1 MVKMLEQ
8 VRGMIRRAPL
18 IAIAISAAVSLTVG
32 VVAGEWRA
40 LAQASATATATASD
54 AGVLKLMKDDL
65 ARQRAQDTF
74 TSGN

>member
-1 MVKMLEQ
+1 MDKVLKR

-18 IAIAISAAVSLTVG
+18 AAVAISAAVSVTVG
-32 VVAGEWRA
+32 GIVGDLRA
-40 LAQASATATATASD
+40 SAQASAAATVRD

>member
-1 MVKMLEQ
+1 MDKVLER

-18 IAIAISAAVSLTVG
+18 VAVAISAAVCVTVG
-32 VVAGEWRA
+32 GIVGDLRA
-40 LAQASATATATASD
+40 SSQASATATVRD

>member
-1 MVKMLEQ
+1 MDKVLER

-18 IAIAISAAVSLTVG
+18 VAVAISAAVSVTLGGIVG
-32 VVAGEWRA
+32 DLRA
-40 LAQASATATATASD
+40 STQASAAATVRD
-54 AGVLKLMKDDL
+54 VGVLKLMKDDL